1 MKTDICGKSM
11 YAADSNIITVIILT
25 KDKSITTI
33 VVKIK

>member
-1 MKTDICGKSM
+1 M

-33 VVKIK
+33 VVRMKEMWME